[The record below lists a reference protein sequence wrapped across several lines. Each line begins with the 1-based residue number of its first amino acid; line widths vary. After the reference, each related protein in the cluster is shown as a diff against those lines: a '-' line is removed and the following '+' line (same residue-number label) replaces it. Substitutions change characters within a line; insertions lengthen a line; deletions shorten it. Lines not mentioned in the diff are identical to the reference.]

1 MFIKES
7 NEWITSWTDH
17 SEKSDLPRVL
27 LVGDSITKSYQETV
41 RGLLE
46 GSYYVDYISTS
57 YAVDNPFYGA
67 LIRGFAENSSYDI
80 IHFNHGLHGIHM
92 DKETYQNGVESLLN
106 ELKNEHITI
115 MLATSTIVKEAGN
128 EALSEAWTEKVTE
141 RNEALCELGKKY
153 GYRIDDLFCASAE
166 IPNDLRADDGIHY
179 KNPGARLL
187 GKQVAE
193 FILNRG

>member
-7 NEWITSWTDH
+7 TEWITSWTDH

-57 YAVDNPFYGA
+57 YAVDNPFYSA
-67 LIRGFAENSSYDI
+67 LIRGFAENSKYDI
-80 IHFNHGLHGIHM
+80 IHFNHGLHGFHM
-92 DKETYQNGVESLLN
+92 DKETYKNGVEALLN
-106 ELKNEHITI
+106 ALKNENTAI
-115 MLATSTIVKEAGN
+115 MLATSTIVMEAGN
-128 EALSEAWTEKVTE
+128 QAIAARWEQKVAE
-141 RNEALCELGKKY
+141 RNAALCELGATY
-153 GYRIDDLFCASAE
+153 SYPIDDLFFASTE
-166 IPNDLRADDGIHY
+166 IPTDLRADDGIHY

-193 FILNRG
+193 FIGGRG